1 MAAADSSTGPAD
13 NGTGA
18 YLEAIDRY
26 DRGTETWRKQCEAIN
41 KIYLDQHRTTASAR
55 RFAMLWSNIETLK
68 PAVYARTPVAVVS
81 RRFKDADK
89 IGRKAGET
97 LERCINTSFDLYG
110 VNDVLECVR
119 DDRLLC
125 ARGQAWVRYEAE
137 FESGGSD
144 EAVDGQSSAGA
155 LASSEAGY
163 GESGGDE
170 AGGDKGNGSSSA
182 PSEKLTSEH
191 VCTEYV
197 HWCDFGHDLRRT
209 WPEVTIVWRMVYM
222 AKDAV
227 EKRWGEDK
235 AKKLNYVVR
244 PEYAQRYG
252 PDVKDATDPQ
262 AIIYELWDK
271 TKKRVTWIAKDEKL
285 LLESGKPPLSFRGF
299 FPCPRPA
306 YGTHATG
313 SLIPTPD
320 YRYYQDQAEEI
331 NDLTEKIAALQEWLI
346 LKAFVPAGPSSEG
359 PDAIMAMLQGIAE
372 KASSKALI
380 VPVESWAAFTE
391 KGGGRMIDW
400 LPLDMVSA
408 AIKTAIECRQALIN
422 DVYQITGIS
431 DILRGETDPNET
443 LGAQEIKAQTG
454 SRRIQTCQRDLARF
468 ARDLAE
474 LVGEV
479 ISEVFQPQTLAAMS
493 GFDMTVEAPPQLIAQ
508 AQMLMSQIKLMQS
521 PPPMAQPGMMQ

>member
-1 MAAADSSTGPAD
+1 MAYADATSSAPAGKGGD
-13 NGTGA
+13 KER
-18 YLEAIDRY
+18 YLDAIDRY
-26 DRGTETWRKQCEAIN
+26 DRGTATWRLQCEAIN

-81 RRFKDADK
+81 RRFKDQDK

-110 VNDVLECVR
+110 VDMVLQSVR

-125 ARGQAWVRYEAE
+125 ARGSAWVRYEAE
-137 FESGGSD
+137 FEAGT
-144 EAVDGQSSAGA
+144 AGQSATPSGAVSDTAGDRNDPGQA
-155 LASSEAGY
+155 A
-163 GESGGDE
+163 DQ
-170 AGGDKGNGSSSA
+170 NG
-182 PSEKLTSEH
+182 EKLTSEH
-191 VCTEYV
+191 VCTEFV
-197 HWCDFGHDLRRT
+197 HWADFGHELRRT
-209 WPEVTIVWRMVYM
+209 WPEVNIVWRRVYM
-222 AKDAV
+222 DRGAV
-227 EKRWGEDK
+227 EKRWGKEQAD
-235 AKKLNYVVR
+235 KLNFSMR

-252 PDVKDATDPQ
+252 PDIKDATEPQ
-262 AIIYELWDK
+262 AVIYELWDK
-271 TKKRVTWIAKDEKL
+271 TRKKTVWISKDEKI
-285 LLESGKPPLSFRGF
+285 LLESGKPPLNFRDF

-306 YGTHATG
+306 YGTLATG

-331 NDLTEKIAALQEWLI
+331 NDLTEKIAALQEWLV
-346 LKAFVPAGPSSEG
+346 LKAFIPAGPSSEG
-359 PDAIMAMLQGIAE
+359 SDAIISMLQALSE
-372 KASSKALI
+372 RASSKGI
-380 VPVESWAAFTE
+380 FVPVESWSGFTE
-391 KGGGRMIDW
+391 RGGARMIDW
-400 LPLDMVSA
+400 LPMDMVIGT
-408 AIKTAIECRQALIN
+408 IKAAIECRQALIN

-479 ISEVFQPQTLAAMS
+479 IAEVFQPKTIAAMS
-493 GFDMTVEAPPQLIAQ
+493 GYDMTVEAPPQLLSQ
-508 AQMLMSQIKLMQS
+508 AQLLMGQIQQLQA
-521 PPPMAQPGMMQ
+521 PPPQMALPSPGMMQ

>member
-1 MAAADSSTGPAD
+1 MAYAESSAEPSD
-13 NGTGA
+13 KSTGA
-18 YLEAIDRY
+18 YLDAIDRY

-68 PAVYARTPVAVVS
+68 PAVYARTPVVVVS

-89 IGRKAGET
+89 IGRKAGEV
-97 LERCINTSFDLYG
+97 LERCTNSSFDLYG

-137 FESGGSD
+137 FESGAGSY
-144 EAVDGQSSAGA
+144 SADNV
-155 LASSEAGY
+155 
-163 GESGGDE
+163 GEGGDV
-170 AGGDKGNGSSSA
+170 AGGAEADSQARATAEPHDKLS
-182 PSEKLTSEH
+182 SEH

-197 HWCDFGHDLRRT
+197 HWADFGHDLRRT
-209 WPEVTIVWRMVYM
+209 WPEVTIVWRWVYM
-222 AKDAV
+222 TREAV
-227 EKRWGEDK
+227 EKRWGEEK
-235 AKKLNYVVR
+235 AGKLNYEVK

-252 PDVKDATDPQ
+252 PDVKDATEPQ
-262 AIIYELWDK
+262 AKIAEIWDK
-271 TKKRVTWIAKDEKL
+271 TKKRTCWISKDEKL
-285 LLESGKPPLSFRGF
+285 LLESGKPPLNFRNF

-331 NDLTEKIAALQEWLI
+331 NDLTEKIAALQEWLV
-346 LKAFVPAGPSSEG
+346 LKAFIPGGPSSEG
-359 PDAIMAMLQGIAE
+359 SDGIVQMLQAIGE
-372 KASSKALI
+372 KASSKGI
-380 VPVESWAAFTE
+380 FVPIESWAAFTE

-479 ISEVFQPQTLAAMS
+479 ISEVFQPQTLADMS
-493 GFDMTVEAPPQLIAQ
+493 GFDMTVEAPPELLAQ
-508 AQMLMSQIKLMQS
+508 AKMLMSQIQQMQQ
-521 PPPMAQPGMMQ
+521 PPMQPQQGMMQ